1 MSINMNI
8 HKPLNGFSTGTPMT
22 IRQRT
27 LRNVIH
33 ARGPGL
39 HSGEKISLTL
49 RPMPVGTGI
58 VFCRSDL
65 GVKIKACTE
74 NVGATIL
81 STSLEQGSV
90 KISTIEHIMSALAG
104 LGIDNIC
111 IEVDGIEVPIMDG
124 SAGPFVFLLQSGG
137 IIEQDA
143 LKRFIRIKKRVE
155 VVEGDKMAA
164 LEPYDGFRL
173 EFHIQFNHPLFNE
186 RNQSATLDFSTTSF
200 IKRIARAR
208 TFGFLSEYE
217 ELKKQNLALGG
228 GFHNAIVMDDNDVVN
243 EGGLRCA
250 NEIVNHKILDAIGDL
265 YLLGAPLLGKFTG
278 VKSGHR
284 LNNMLLKK
292 LLADPTCWEYITFEN
307 VDEVP
312 VSYLST
318 QEEREAA

>member
-8 HKPLNGFSTGTPMT
+8 HKPLNGFSTGTLMT
-22 IRQRT
+22 IKQRT
-27 LRNVIH
+27 LRNTIH

-39 HSGEKISLTL
+39 HSGEKISLAL
-49 RPMPVGTGI
+49 RPMPENTGI

-65 GVKIKACTE
+65 GVNIMARTE

-81 STSLEQGSV
+81 STSLEQGSA
-90 KISTIEHIMSALAG
+90 KISTIEHLMSALAG

-111 IEVDGIEVPIMDG
+111 IEVDGIEIPIMDG
-124 SAGPFVFLLQSGG
+124 SAGPFLFMLQSGG
-137 IIEQDA
+137 IVEQNA

-155 VVEGDKMAA
+155 IVEGDKMAA

-186 RNQSATLDFSTTSF
+186 KNQSAVLDFSTTSF
-200 IKRIARAR
+200 IKEIARAR
-208 TFGFLSEYE
+208 TFGFLSEVE

-228 GFHNAIVMDDNDVVN
+228 GFHNAIVMDEHHVVN
-243 EGGLRCA
+243 EGGLRCSD
-250 NEIVNHKILDAIGDL
+250 EIVKHKILDAIGDL
-265 YLLGAPLLGKFTG
+265 YLLGAPLIGKFTG

-292 LLADPTCWEYITFEN
+292 LLADQSSWEYITFEN

-312 VSYLST
+312 VSYLAT